1 MAPWKT
7 RMTIIGTRAAPQ
19 FLTLIQAPR
28 TDRTGETCPRWS
40 TGWVD
45 PYRLWSMTK
54 KRTRKST
61 EIYGN
66 LWKSMDED
74 ESNIRAF
81 EYAPQRQM
89 TNFRYLGQ
97 WWIKKL
103 QWDKNEENPWDFQ
116 RFKKNP
122 GFTGWWFQMVS
133 TPLKNISQMGWWH
146 SQFMESHKIHVPVT
160 TNQILWTIINHH
172 KPSLTISFTNGFT
185 FRWQTTS

>member
-97 WWIKKL
+97 WWIKKNSSETKMRKTPEIFRGL
-103 QWDKNEENPWDFQ
+103 
-116 RFKKNP
+116 KKPLVSLVGGNK
-122 GFTGWWFQMVS
+122 WFQ
-133 TPLKNISQMGWWH
+133 PLWKILVRWDDDIPNSWKVIK
-146 SQFMESHKIHVPVT
+146 FMFQSPPTRYYEPS
-160 TNQILWTIINHH
+160 LTIINHH
-172 KPSLTISFTNGFT
+172 
-185 FRWQTTS
+185 